1 MAEDKVLGSTTSV
14 AKKKYERRKRGKKE
28 RDRHTRREGEKE
40 KQEKRREA
48 GIPPKLSN
56 TESGGR
62 DCGFRHLKS

>member
-14 AKKKYERRKRGKKE
+14 AKKKYERRKRGKRE
-28 RDRHTRREGEKE
+28 RGRHTRREGEKE
-40 KQEKRREA
+40 KRRET

-62 DCGFRHLKS
+62 DCEFRHLKS

>member
-14 AKKKYERRKRGKKE
+14 AKKKYERRKRGKRE
-28 RDRHTRREGEKE
+28 RSRHTRREGEK
-40 KQEKRREA
+40 EKRREA

-62 DCGFRHLKS
+62 DCEFRHLKS